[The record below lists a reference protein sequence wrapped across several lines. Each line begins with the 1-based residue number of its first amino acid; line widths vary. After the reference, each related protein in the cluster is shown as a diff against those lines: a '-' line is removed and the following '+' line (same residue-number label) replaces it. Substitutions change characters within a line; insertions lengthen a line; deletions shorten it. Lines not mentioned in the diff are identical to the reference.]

1 MQSSNNLR
9 LSCCFWVGSDDLK
22 YSWTYLIQKWLYNKS
37 KNICLVLFHNL
48 RRKNVQIYQK
58 LEFKT
63 EEGRESAWSDKKL
76 CYRKICKFPP
86 IPLIIILKLLSEES
100 SRWIGWEGFL
110 DSIVDDWFRGLNIKY
125 FNLIDWYLIY
135 RVAHQR
141 LNFNYDLNLGKFW
154 SLLVCSLVFLQWV
167 CFRVS
172 TGNFISVSAPE
183 IWLFFSVRKE
193 CRKPLS
199 ERNSGRVWV
208 SLT

>member
-1 MQSSNNLR
+1 MGVNPP
-9 LSCCFWVGSDDLK
+9 G
-22 YSWTYLIQKWLYNKS
+22 LI
-37 KNICLVLFHNL
+37 
-48 RRKNVQIYQK
+48 
-58 LEFKT
+58 
-63 EEGRESAWSDKKL
+63 KKL

-183 IWLFFSVRKE
+183 IWLFFFPSEKSAGNPFPKE
-193 CRKPLS
+193 IP
-199 ERNSGRVWV
+199 EEFEYH
-208 SLT
+208 